1 MLTIIL
7 VDLLLEVGMLLLGLL
22 FLVRVD
28 RLLLLVLL
36 LLMRLGELNV
46 NELLDIA
53 SGLLKLGLLLLLLIL
68 LLVLLRWLAIL
79 IGV

>member
-53 SGLLKLGLLLLLLIL
+53 TQL
-68 LLVLLRWLAIL
+68 
-79 IGV
+79 